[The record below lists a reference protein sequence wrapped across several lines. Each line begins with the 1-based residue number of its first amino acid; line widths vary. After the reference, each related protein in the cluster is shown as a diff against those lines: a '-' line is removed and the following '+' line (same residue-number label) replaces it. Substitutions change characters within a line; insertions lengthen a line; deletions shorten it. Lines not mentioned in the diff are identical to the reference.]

1 MFFEVLIFADVVL
14 FTILQNPIHDGTDEA
29 ALLVDE
35 STIYKDLRDL
45 VNPAGLSEGGYNF
58 STGSPDNCLYMG
70 DLRKPLPPEAGES
83 QHVSTNDQYPG
94 FNANIH
100 SEQSPL
106 SSCDA
111 AQQISVSDL
120 CDPLP
125 GFKVSF

>member
-14 FTILQNPIHDGTDEA
+14 FTILQNPLHDGTDEA
-29 ALLVDE
+29 ALLVD
-35 STIYKDLRDL
+35 L
-45 VNPAGLSEGGYNF
+45 VNTAGLSEGGYNF